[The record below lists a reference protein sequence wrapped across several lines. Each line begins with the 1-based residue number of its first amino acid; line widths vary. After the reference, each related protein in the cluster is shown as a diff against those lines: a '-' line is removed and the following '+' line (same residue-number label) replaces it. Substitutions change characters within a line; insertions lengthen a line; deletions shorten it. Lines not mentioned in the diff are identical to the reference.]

1 MKQNYNKMPAKKK
14 KKPSIELVVKKTCPL
29 INIQALHKDEIA
41 MIIFPL

>member
-1 MKQNYNKMPAKKK
+1 MKQNYNKMAAKK
-14 KKPSIELVVKKTCPL
+14 KKPSIELVVKKKTCPL